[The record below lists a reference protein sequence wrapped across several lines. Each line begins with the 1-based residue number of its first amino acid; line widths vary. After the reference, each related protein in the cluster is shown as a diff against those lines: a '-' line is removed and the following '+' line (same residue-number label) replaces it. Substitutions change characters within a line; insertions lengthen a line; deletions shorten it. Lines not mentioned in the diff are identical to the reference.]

1 MLPRNQIMSAQT
13 ANAIMMQQQQQQRRL
28 QGVHHRGTG
37 LHPGGASGR
46 IPTVIPHNSANVE
59 AQLLCNYS
67 QYLCRREKLSGH
79 DYCSRHILEEK
90 NAPYKP
96 CNFQYARIH
105 PQRRCPRPALKTDR
119 KDGFCAEHTRKA
131 MVARQKSLR
140 KRPLSDPTH
149 RLLDELSHYKQAKTE
164 VKTETNPT
172 NQQSGSGIEF
182 EDLEKDISPF
192 EISKQPT
199 KLPSPTAHKTF
210 DFGSEDDSE
219 VDSITVENTWLG
231 ASDSDDDSVDSE
243 MENPLKHAGAYSAEE
258 VIRIMRDKLI
268 RLQKLYIDQ
277 FQRLQY
283 LLKEE
288 RRQYRTA
295 LRKEHEAELMSIQK
309 QPKETPEDKVAYD
322 ELKALNHYNKPAG
335 LEAVLHAK
343 LMERRI
349 QANSNANA
357 NSNLSSTT
365 IPGSLAGKLST
376 PTPIVAKCS
385 FNITSTTKCGEP
397 CIPMT
402 KFCQK
407 HIMSDPNQV
416 LFRRC
421 GFVVASEDEYH
432 TDDGPCETPIPDVF
446 DTSTCVYHTQFQ
458 QPFRTSLVELDAIAK
473 LKQRDEN
480 EKKRAQMVSAAAA
493 VNMMQIPQGTDS
505 TTTTC

>member
-1 MLPRNQIMSAQT
+1 MLSRNQMMSAQT

-28 QGVHHRGTG
+28 QAGGHHRGTG
-37 LHPGGASGR
+37 LHPGAAANPL
-46 IPTVIPHNSANVE
+46 PTVIPHNSANVE
-59 AQLLCNYS
+59 SQLLCNYS
-67 QYLCRREKLSGH
+67 QYLCRREKVNSH

-90 NAPYKP
+90 SAPYKP

-105 PQRRCPRPALKTDR
+105 PHRKCPRPALKTDR

-140 KRPLSDPTH
+140 KRPPSDPTH
-149 RLLDELSHYKQAKTE
+149 RILDELSHYKQAKTE
-164 VKTETNPT
+164 VKTESNSA
-172 NQQSGSGIEF
+172 SGGDF
-182 EDLEKDISPF
+182 EDLEKDITPF

-199 KLPSPTAHKTF
+199 KLPSPQKHKEF

-219 VDSITVENTWLG
+219 VDSITVENTWRG
-231 ASDSDDDSVDSE
+231 DSDSDDDSVDSE

-258 VIRIMRDKLI
+258 VIRIMRDKLV

-288 RRQYRTA
+288 RRQYKTA

-309 QPKETPEDKVAYD
+309 QPKETPEDKIAYD
-322 ELKALNHYNKPAG
+322 QLKALNHYNKPAG
-335 LEAVLHAK
+335 MEAVLHAK

-349 QANSNANA
+349 QANSNATNA
-357 NSNLSSTT
+357 NSNLISTT
-365 IPGSLAGKLST
+365 VPGSLAGKLNTTS
-376 PTPIVAKCS
+376 PIVAKCS
-385 FNITSTTKCGEP
+385 FNFTSSTKCGDI

-407 HIMSDPNQV
+407 HIINDPNQV

-458 QPFRTSLVELDAIAK
+458 QPFRTSLIELDAMAK

-480 EKKRAQMVSAAAA
+480 EKKRAQLATDAM
-493 VNMMQIPQGTDS
+493 NMMQTGPGTDLNPAH
-505 TTTTC
+505 